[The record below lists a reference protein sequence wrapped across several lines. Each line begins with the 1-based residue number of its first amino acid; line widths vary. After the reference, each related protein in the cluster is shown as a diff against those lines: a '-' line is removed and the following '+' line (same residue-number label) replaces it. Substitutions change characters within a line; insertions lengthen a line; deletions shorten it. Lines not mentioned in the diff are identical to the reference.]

1 MSRILCLDLD
11 GVLHPADCRVL
22 LDFSAPGWQLATQA
36 RTQGLLR
43 WTADLEAALAGSDA
57 KILVHSTWRRRTS
70 DQAMREL
77 LGPELGPRVIST
89 DRWISPQER
98 ESLSHAAYI
107 DLALNTWQEI
117 EGWKIESVCV
127 LDDRPSMF
135 QEDAHLLTSWN
146 PQFIWTNP
154 ALGVS
159 DAGTQDALSQWTSAP
174 VMGWQAAPPDDPQA

>member
-43 WTADLEAALAGSDA
+43 WLPELEVALAGSDA
-57 KILVHSTWRRRTS
+57 KILVHSTWRRRAS
-70 DQAMREL
+70 DQALREL
-77 LGPELGPRVIST
+77 LGPELAPRVIST

-98 ESLSHAAYI
+98 EALSHAAYI
-107 DLALNTWQEI
+107 DLALNTWQEV
-117 EGWKIESVCV
+117 ERWKIESVCV

-159 DAGTQDALSQWTSAP
+159 QASIQLALSQWTSAP
-174 VMGWQAAPPDDPQA
+174 VMRQQAAPSAAPQA